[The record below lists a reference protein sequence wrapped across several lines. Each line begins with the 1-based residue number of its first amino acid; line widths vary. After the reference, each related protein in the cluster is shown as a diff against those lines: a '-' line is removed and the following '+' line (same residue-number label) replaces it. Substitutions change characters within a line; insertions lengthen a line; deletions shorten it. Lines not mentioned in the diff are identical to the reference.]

1 MPDPET
7 PAETPAAAAATPETP
22 PTTPAADRD
31 GGEVFDQ
38 DRAMRT
44 IQTQRDAEKA
54 LKAENKSLKEKAD
67 RLDALEAEKLS
78 EQEKAAKRAD
88 EAERK
93 AAAADAKLQR
103 ANLIAALADPDLGI
117 VNARAAAKLIEG
129 VEYDDDGEPTNLG
142 TVDEEDSLI
151 ATFLSQNGFLRGTPS
166 KPAAPTLNGGETQ
179 EKPNPNLT
187 AAEATAAEQYG
198 MSPEE
203 YAVFKN
209 GGSLKDLQAAGLKQ
223 D

>member
-7 PAETPAAAAATPETP
+7 TPDPTVEEPKTPDPVVVATDP
-22 PTTPAADRD
+22 D
-31 GGEVFDQ
+31 GGDTYDK

-44 IQTQRDAEKA
+44 IQAQRDAEKA

-129 VEYDDDGEPTNLG
+129 VEYDENGEPTNLG
-142 TVDEEDSLI
+142 AVDEKDSLI
-151 ATFLSQNGFLRGTPS
+151 ATFLSQNEFLRGKPS
-166 KPAAPTLNGGETQ
+166 KPAAPSLDGGSSQET
-179 EKPNPNLT
+179 PTPNLT
-187 AAEATAAEQYG
+187 ANELAAAEKYG
-198 MSPEE
+198 MTPEE

-209 GGSLKDLQAAGLKQ
+209 GGSLADLQAAGLKQ